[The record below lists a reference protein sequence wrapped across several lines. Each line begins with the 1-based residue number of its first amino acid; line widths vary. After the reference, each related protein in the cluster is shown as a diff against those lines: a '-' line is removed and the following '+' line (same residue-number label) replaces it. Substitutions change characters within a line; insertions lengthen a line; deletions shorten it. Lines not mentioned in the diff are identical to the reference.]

1 MQVLKR
7 FEEFT
12 NSWGGGTVTTL
23 RQLAEHLGL
32 SPATV
37 SRALNGFPEVGVATR
52 QRVIEGAERL
62 HYRPNMHARRL
73 ATGRSG
79 LVGMIFRAPSERGV
93 DPHVMDFLSSLSL
106 AFADSEIDLLVH
118 IAPPADQMRHHKRIA
133 SGGQVDGM
141 IISAPE
147 PDDPRIDLLE
157 RREIPFVVHGRG
169 VDAPR
174 YAFYDIDNEGA
185 FAAATRLLLQ
195 LGHRRIALLNGP
207 ATMGYARQREA
218 GFRAVMTAHGLAVPG
233 RFIVNDE
240 MHEEDGYRRAA
251 SMLALTARSRPS
263 AFLCSSTLQA
273 LGIMRAAAEAGLR
286 IADDVSII
294 AHDDVLPHLLAE
306 NFAPPLT
313 VTRLPMREAG
323 PILARMMM
331 ARMGGTPIA
340 ELQRTDK
347 VDLIVRGS
355 TGPVPKWG
363 EQAWSH

>member
-1 MQVLKR
+1 M
-7 FEEFT
+7 
-12 NSWGGGTVTTL
+12 TTL

-52 QRVIEGAERL
+52 QRVLEGAERM

-73 ATGRSG
+73 ATGKSG

-118 IAPPADQMRHHKRIA
+118 IAPPSEQMRHHQRIA
-133 SGGQVDGM
+133 GGGQVDGM
-141 IISAPE
+141 ILSAPE
-147 PDDPRIDLLE
+147 PDDPRIALLE
-157 RREIPFVVHGRG
+157 RHHIPFVVHGRG
-169 VDAPR
+169 TDRPD
-174 YAFYDIDNEGA
+174 YAYYDIDNEGA
-185 FAAATRLLLQ
+185 FAAATNLLLQ
-195 LGHRRIALLNGP
+195 LGHKRIALLNGP
-207 ATMGYARQREA
+207 SGMGFAVQRER
-218 GFRAVMTAHGLAVPG
+218 GFRSGMDKAGLVVPE
-233 RFIVNDE
+233 RFIANDE
-240 MHEEDGYRRAA
+240 MHEENGHRRAA
-251 SMLALTARSRPS
+251 AMLAEPVASRPT

-273 LGIMRAAAEAGLR
+273 LGIMRAAAELGLR
-286 IADDVSII
+286 VGDDISII
-294 AHDDVLPHLLAE
+294 AHDDVLPQLLAE

-313 VTRLPMREAG
+313 VTRLPIRDAG

-331 ARMGGTPIA
+331 ERMAGTPVR

-355 TGPVPKWG
+355 TGPAPKWG
-363 EQAWSH
+363 GEPWSL

>member
-1 MQVLKR
+1 M
-7 FEEFT
+7 
-12 NSWGGGTVTTL
+12 TTL

-52 QRVIEGAERL
+52 LRVIEGAERL
-62 HYRPNMHARRL
+62 HYRPNMHAKRL

-93 DPHVMDFLSSLSL
+93 DPHVMDFLSALSL
-106 AFADSEIDLLVH
+106 AFADLEIDLLVH
-118 IAPPADQMRHHKRIA
+118 IAPPAEQMRHHQRIA

-147 PDDPRIDLLE
+147 PDDPRIELLE
-157 RREIPFVVHGRG
+157 RRSIPFVVHGRG
-169 VDAPR
+169 TDAPD
-174 YAFYDIDNEGA
+174 YAYYDIDNEGA
-185 FAAATRLLLQ
+185 FAAATRLLHQ
-195 LGHRRIALLNGP
+195 LGHKRIALLNGP
-207 ATMGYARQREA
+207 GAMGFAGQRE
-218 GFRAVMTAHGLAVPG
+218 RAYRRVMGERDFAIPE
-233 RFIVNDE
+233 RFIANDE
-240 MHEEDGYRRAA
+240 MHEENGYRRAA
-251 SMLALTARSRPS
+251 AMLAEPVAQRPT

-273 LGIMRAAAEAGLR
+273 LGIMRAAGEAGLR
-286 IADDVSII
+286 IGDDISII
-294 AHDDVLPHLLAE
+294 SHDDVLPHLLAE

-313 VTRLPMREAG
+313 VTRLPIRDAG

-331 ARMGGTPIA
+331 ARMAGTSA
-340 ELQRTDK
+340 RELQRTDK

-363 EQAWSH
+363 GEPWSH